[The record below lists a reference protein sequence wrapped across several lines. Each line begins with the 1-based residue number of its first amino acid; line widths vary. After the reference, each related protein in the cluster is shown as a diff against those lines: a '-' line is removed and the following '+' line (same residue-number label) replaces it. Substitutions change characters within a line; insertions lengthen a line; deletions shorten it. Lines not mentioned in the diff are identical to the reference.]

1 MWAYVFPAAVRGPWP
16 RVWINF
22 VCPLF
27 FSDSSLWGKKPESFQ
42 YKDNKAVIDARHNE
56 AQQIIDHFKQW
67 LPRANQVCENKLKQ
81 DQEAEERRQQEE
93 LQKRIQRE
101 KERADVLQRLKF

>member
-1 MWAYVFPAAVRGPWP
+1 M
-16 RVWINF
+16 
-22 VCPLF
+22 
-27 FSDSSLWGKKPESFQ
+27 
-42 YKDNKAVIDARHNE
+42 
-56 AQQIIDHFKQW
+56 
-67 LPRANQVCENKLKQ
+67 CENKLKQ